1 MKHKVRVLVETEK
14 EGLFGTRKVLE
25 ERTVEVDG
33 RTFRKMKQEQA
44 EKRKEPF
51 TVEEMLFYDEIF
63 GD

>member
-33 RTFRKMKQEQA
+33 RTFRKMKREQA